1 MLPGGKEHLDP
12 EAFDS
17 HQLVSDGWLQA
28 ELVGALVLALLGML
42 VQHMLERRRR
52 THALPSLSASL
63 AWICSC
69 ALGLQF
75 RRWHDTSFTSWTR
88 RQIIAS

>member
-1 MLPGGKEHLDP
+1 MRERGCVVAQLVLPGGKEHLDP

-52 THALPSLSASL
+52 THPLAHRRCSSL
-63 AWICSC
+63 AT
-69 ALGLQF
+69 QRF
-75 RRWHDTSFTSWTR
+75 KR
-88 RQIIAS
+88 